1 MGTDALQEYVQ
12 IFFTD
17 GTGIQGRDP
26 GEGFGGGGGKEMGKR
41 SNIVKGWRLILT
53 SKT

>member
-12 IFFTD
+12 ILFTD
-17 GTGIQGRDP
+17 GTDIQGRDW
-26 GEGFGGGGGKEMGKR
+26 GGGRRRSGKEVGKR

-53 SKT
+53 SKR